1 MQNKGKKKPQVK
13 EVKKPIL
20 QGSWHGKDAWK
31 LALKRALSVLAVSVI
46 YLLVGALLNFES
58 LWARILTC
66 VAIVGL
72 VVYYQ
77 FYQGMAKGEND
88 ASFGEIMYVRQA
100 EGKEVTAG
108 DRERCF
114 HIFKGLFAA
123 LVGALPFVVFA
134 IVFACQTKPVGYV
147 LGVLPSWTEGMLQ
160 QSEFGEALSYYQ
172 SRAGIGAFDIMR
184 VIDRAM
190 VMPFINV
197 ATYFGEESTVLVERL
212 SPVLLLLAPVGYGL
226 GYIQGPALRTR
237 INTGIKM
244 GDEKKKRRER
254 KARKQRQRS
263 KTPERLI

>member
-1 MQNKGKKKPQVK
+1 MQNKGTKKPTVE
-13 EVKKPIL
+13 EVKKPFL
-20 QGSWHGKDAWK
+20 QGSWHGRDAWK
-31 LALKRALSVLAVSVI
+31 LTLKRALSILAVSAL
-46 YLLVGALLNFES
+46 YLLVGALLNFEG

-77 FYQGMAKGEND
+77 FYQGMTQGEND
-88 ASFGEIMYVRQA
+88 TSFGEIMYARQA
-100 EGKEVTAG
+100 DGREVTAG

-114 HIFKGLFAA
+114 HAFKGFFAA
-123 LVGALPFVVFA
+123 LMGAVPFVVFA
-134 IVFACQTKPVGYV
+134 IVFACLTKPVGYA

-160 QSEFGEALSYYQ
+160 QSEFGDALRYYQ
-172 SRAGIGAFDIMR
+172 TQSGIGAFDIMR

-197 ATYFGEESTVLVERL
+197 ATYFGEDATVLVERL
-212 SPVLLLLAPVGYGL
+212 SPALILLAPVGYGL
-226 GYIQGPALRTR
+226 GYLQGPALRTR

>member
-1 MQNKGKKKPQVK
+1 MQNKGTRKPPVE

-20 QGSWHGKDAWK
+20 QGSWHGRDAWK
-31 LALKRALSVLAVSVI
+31 LALKRMLSMLAVSLV

-58 LWARILTC
+58 LWGRILTC

-77 FYQGMAKGEND
+77 FYQGMTRGEND
-88 ASFGEIMYVRQA
+88 ASFGEIMYTRQA
-100 EGKEVTAG
+100 DGREVTAE

-114 HIFKGLFAA
+114 HPFKGMFAA
-123 LVGALPFVVFA
+123 LVGAAPFVVFA
-134 IVFACQTKPVGYV
+134 IVFACMTKPVGYV

-160 QSEFGEALSYYQ
+160 QSEFGNALRYYQ
-172 SRAGIGAFDIMR
+172 MQAGIGATDIMR

-197 ATYFGEESTVLVERL
+197 ATYFGEDATVLIERL

-226 GYIQGPALRTR
+226 GYLQGPALRTK

-254 KARKQRQRS
+254 KARRQRQRS